1 VRKNHP
7 AHRVGIVERPVGEVK
22 DASQVT
28 ATPTLITKPPIAGKM
43 LQLCPRCAPRGSS
56 EALVLGPCTTSVRS
70 IPVRTNR
77 LLMLFGDHPFLELTK
92 PKPWRSH
99 PQQMNR
105 EVLRLATA

>member
-43 LQLCPRCAPRGSS
+43 LQLCHAAHPEEAPR
-56 EALVLGPCTTSVRS
+56 PWFSVR
-70 IPVRTNR
+70 
-77 LLMLFGDHPFLELTK
+77 
-92 PKPWRSH
+92 
-99 PQQMNR
+99 
-105 EVLRLATA
+105 VLPPSGAYQ